1 MILIPKKAATVILLR
16 EGKPGG
22 FEIFL
27 LKRHEKSS
35 FMGGNFVYPGG
46 RVDRDDGSYETCS
59 LCSGVTSERAFQ
71 TFGKT
76 LPPDECLAH
85 WVAGIRELFEEAG
98 VLLAYDQQGK
108 SLHLTNPTDRERF
121 LSYRDLLHEG
131 KMSICQ
137 LAQEEKLL
145 FALDQLHYYA
155 HWITPE
161 AQSQRFDTRFFLA
174 FHPAGQEASHDQTET
189 TIGVWLSPREALEKN
204 SGGEVALSPPTL
216 KTLEDLSRFKKMD
229 EVFAS
234 LKTKLIRPI
243 LPVLTK
249 AMDETLILFPWDPE
263 YDIFKKGETPKQTD
277 HGRPSRPEDNTTRV
291 ILRKGLWMPYC
302 RTKEG
307 SGDGEIG

>member
-1 MILIPKKAATVILLR
+1 MAVIPKKAATVILLR
-16 EGKPGG
+16 EGNPEG
-22 FEIFL
+22 FETFL

-71 TFGKT
+71 TFGET

-108 SLHLTNPTDRERF
+108 SLRLTNPTDQERF
-121 LSYRDLLHEG
+121 LGYRGLLQEG
-131 KMSICQ
+131 KISICQ

-161 AQSQRFDTRFFLA
+161 AQSKRFDTRFFLA

-189 TIGVWLSPREALEKN
+189 TIGVWLSPQKALEKN
-204 SGGEVALSPPTL
+204 LEGDVALSPPTL
-216 KTLEDLSRFKKMD
+216 KTLEDLSRFRRI
-229 EVFAS
+229 EELSAS
-234 LKTKLIRPI
+234 LKKTEIRPI

-249 AMDETLILFPWDPE
+249 AMDEALILFPWDPE
-263 YDIFKKGETPKQTD
+263 YEIFRKGETPKQID

-307 SGDGEIG
+307 